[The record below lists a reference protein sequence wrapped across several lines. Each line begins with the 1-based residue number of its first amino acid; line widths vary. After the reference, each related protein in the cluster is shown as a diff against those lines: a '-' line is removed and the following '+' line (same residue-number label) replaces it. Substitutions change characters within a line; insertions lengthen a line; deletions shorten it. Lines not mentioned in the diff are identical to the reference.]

1 MNWKLDAQGNMSV
14 LPVGGWEAAAIGGKA
29 LALRL
34 DFFRTPGHL
43 DRSEMEQEQYL
54 LTPEQ
59 ALALADTL
67 RRGAERLGATPGTGS

>member
-1 MNWKLDAQGNMSV
+1 MKWKLDDQGAMTV
-14 LPVGGWEAAAIGGKA
+14 LPVGGWEAALVGGKA

-34 DFFRTPGHL
+34 DFFRTAAHL

-67 RRGAERLGATPGTGS
+67 RRGAERLGATET